1 MSLIEVSVDHL
12 RCLRHAELALAPGR
26 NLIYGENGSGKTSL
40 LEALYLLGRGRSFRT
55 RNSEKLITHG
65 ERQLVVFGRLQSG
78 LGEEHPH
85 SAPLV
90 SPAASVS
97 GVQDGMGL
105 VSAGSPLSAQKP
117 GGVTSARALGLQVV
131 RGEATVAKVDGRFV
145 QSLAELSQALPVQVI
160 EPGVHKL
167 VEEGAFR
174 RRRWLDWAVFHV
186 EQGFMETW
194 SHYARALRQRNS
206 ALRRDA
212 AQVRAWEPELIRLG
226 ELLSDSRRRLIE
238 RLVPHWAPMALALT
252 GLELELIYSQ
262 GWPRD
267 QSLPEALEACRDRDA
282 LRGQTHAGPHRADVL
297 IRRGGRLARES
308 LSRGQQKLLAVSLI
322 LAQLVLLQEL
332 LPDAPLLLLD
342 DPAAELDPSRLAV
355 FIEQVAR
362 LDCQLVLTS
371 LSPDMSSFGRP
382 ERVFH
387 VEQGGV
393 RQV

>member
-1 MSLIEVSVDHL
+1 VALTEVSIDHL
-12 RCLRHAELALAPGR
+12 RCVRHAELTLAPGK
-26 NLIYGENGSGKTSL
+26 NLIYGANGSGKTSL

-65 ERQLVVFGRLQSG
+65 ERQLTVFGGLQAHQTASLT
-78 LGEEHPH
+78 LG
-85 SAPLV
+85 V
-90 SPAASVS
+90 
-97 GVQDGMGL
+97 
-105 VSAGSPLSAQKP
+105 
-117 GGVTSARALGLQVV
+117 QVV
-131 RGEATVAKVDGRFV
+131 RGEPTLAKVAGNFV

-186 EQGFMETW
+186 EQGFMENW
-194 SHYARALRQRNS
+194 SQYTRTLKQRNS
-206 ALRRDA
+206 ALRQDPG
-212 AQVRAWEPELIRLG
+212 QVRAWDPELIRLG

-238 RLVPHWAPMALALT
+238 RLVPHWSAMALALS
-252 GLELELIYSQ
+252 GLELELSYLQ

-267 QSLPEALEACRDRDA
+267 LSLAEALQACRERDA
-282 LRGQTHAGPHRADVL
+282 LRGQTHAGPHRADVA
-297 IRRGGRLARES
+297 IRWDGRLARES

-322 LAQLVLLQEL
+322 LAQLALLQDV

-355 FIEQVAR
+355 FIDQVAR
-362 LDCQLVLTS
+362 LRCQLVMTS
-371 LSPDMSSFGRP
+371 LSPDSGPFGRP
-382 ERVFH
+382 DRVFH
-387 VEQGGV
+387 VERGGV